1 MTTPKPRRRVMA
13 TVPKKRPKPPPVVSR
28 VWMGDG
34 WATCIDE
41 VDDVSPATVAA
52 ALSRATN
59 AEDAARSSAI
69 AVGRSY
75 P

>member
-1 MTTPKPRRRVMA
+1 MTQH
-13 TVPKKRPKPPPVVSR
+13 PKPPPVVSR

-52 ALSRATN
+52 FLSRATN